1 VYRAEEF
8 AMIVGSCGTRVRDRR
23 PGDTI
28 AAARK
33 LAEVEAMLDVTS
45 SGTVDGGRSRVQR
58 EPKYWGL
65 KRHLLDLLRSLPAG
79 SPIPTERSL
88 AAEFDV
94 SRTTVRQALAELTV
108 EGRLLRV
115 QGKGTFAAEPKVAQ
129 RLQLSSYTEDMRAQ
143 GRQPSSR
150 LLEASDEPAEG
161 DLARMLGVRAGT
173 RMLRLRRLRLADDEP
188 MAIETTHLAL
198 GRFRGLRRYVA
209 DGGSLYQVLKER
221 FGVEM
226 GHAEETIETA
236 LASPEEAELLGAE
249 VGMPMLLLSRH
260 SFDTEGKPVEWVR
273 SVYRG
278 DRYKFVA
285 TLNRPGD

>member
-1 VYRAEEF
+1 MLEMSEADSV
-8 AMIVGSCGTRVRDRR
+8 
-23 PGDTI
+23 
-28 AAARK
+28 AR
-33 LAEVEAMLDVTS
+33 
-45 SGTVDGGRSRVQR
+45 GHR

-65 KRHLLDLLRSLPAG
+65 KRHLLDLLDALPPG

-88 AAEFDV
+88 ATEFDV
-94 SRTTVRQALAELTV
+94 SRTTVRQALAELTI

-143 GRQPSSR
+143 GREPSSK
-150 LLEASDEPAEG
+150 LLDIAEIAAET
-161 DLARMLGVRAGT
+161 DLARLLGIRVGAKV
-173 RMLRLRRLRLADDEP
+173 LRLHRLRLADGEP
-188 MAIETTHLAL
+188 MAIESTHLPL
-198 GRFRGLRRYVA
+198 GRFRGLRRYVT
-209 DGGSLYQVLKER
+209 DGGSLYQILRER

-236 LASPEEAELLGAE
+236 LAGPHEAGLLGAD

-260 SFDTEGKPVEWVR
+260 SFDTEEKPVEWVR

-285 TLNRPGD
+285 TLNRP

>member
-1 VYRAEEF
+1 MLETTPTGDVDAASRA
-8 AMIVGSCGTRVRDRR
+8 
-23 PGDTI
+23 
-28 AAARK
+28 
-33 LAEVEAMLDVTS
+33 
-45 SGTVDGGRSRVQR
+45 RVQR

-65 KRHLLDLLRSLPAG
+65 KRHLLDLLSSMPPG

-143 GRQPSSR
+143 GREPSSR
-150 LLEASDEPAEG
+150 LLEISEDPADIE
-161 DLARMLGVRAGT
+161 LARLLAIRAGAKVL
-173 RMLRLRRLRLADDEP
+173 RMHRLRLADNEP
-188 MAIETTHLAL
+188 MAIETTHLPL
-198 GRFRGLRRYVA
+198 SRFRGLRRYVSS
-209 DGGSLYQVLKER
+209 GGSLYQVLRER

-236 LASPEEAELLGAE
+236 LASPEEAELLGAD
-249 VGMPMLLLSRH
+249 VGLPMLLLSRH
-260 SFDTEGKPVEWVR
+260 SFDSTGNPVEWVR

-285 TLNRPGD
+285 GLDRP

>member
-1 VYRAEEF
+1 
-8 AMIVGSCGTRVRDRR
+8 
-23 PGDTI
+23 
-28 AAARK
+28 
-33 LAEVEAMLDVTS
+33 MLDTS
-45 SGTVDGGRSRVQR
+45 PGSGLDARSRAQR

-65 KRHLLDLLRSLPAG
+65 KRHLLDLLRALPPG

-150 LLEASDEPAEG
+150 LIEASEQPAEAE
-161 DLARMLGVRAGT
+161 LARLLGVRAGAKV
-173 RMLRLRRLRLADDEP
+173 LRLHRLRLADGEP

-198 GRFRGLRRYVA
+198 GRFRGLRRYLA
-209 DGGSLYQVLKER
+209 PGASLYQVLKER

-236 LASPEEAELLGAE
+236 LASPEEAELLGADI
-249 VGMPMLLLSRH
+249 GLPMLLLSRH
-260 SFDTEGKPVEWVR
+260 SFDTEGNPVEWVR

-285 TLNRPGD
+285 TLNRPVSD

>member
-1 VYRAEEF
+1 
-8 AMIVGSCGTRVRDRR
+8 MC
-23 PGDTI
+23 
-28 AAARK
+28 
-33 LAEVEAMLDVTS
+33 S
-45 SGTVDGGRSRVQR
+45 S
-58 EPKYWGL
+58 
-65 KRHLLDLLRSLPAG
+65 DL
-79 SPIPTERSL
+79 PTERSL

-143 GRQPSSR
+143 GREPSSR
-150 LLEASDEPAEG
+150 LLEISEDPADI
-161 DLARMLGVRAGT
+161 DLARLLAIRAGAKVL
-173 RMLRLRRLRLADDEP
+173 RMHRLRLADNEP
-188 MAIETTHLAL
+188 MAIETTHLPL
-198 GRFRGLRRYVA
+198 SRFRGLRRYVSS
-209 DGGSLYQVLKER
+209 GGSLYQVLRER

-236 LASPEEAELLGAE
+236 LASPEEAELLGAD
-249 VGMPMLLLSRH
+249 VGLPMLLLSRH
-260 SFDTEGKPVEWVR
+260 SFDSTGNPVEWVR

-285 TLNRPGD
+285 GLDRP

>member
-1 VYRAEEF
+1 MLEMSTAE
-8 AMIVGSCGTRVRDRR
+8 GSV
-23 PGDTI
+23 
-28 AAARK
+28 AR
-33 LAEVEAMLDVTS
+33 
-45 SGTVDGGRSRVQR
+45 GQR

-65 KRHLLDLLRSLPAG
+65 KRHLLDLLGSLPPG

-88 AAEFDV
+88 ATEFDV

-129 RLQLSSYTEDMRAQ
+129 RLQLSSYTEDMIAQ
-143 GRQPSSR
+143 GREPSSKLLDVSEIPAEAELAR
-150 LLEASDEPAEG
+150 LL
-161 DLARMLGVRAGT
+161 RIRAGAKV
-173 RMLRLRRLRLADDEP
+173 LRLHRLRLADGEP
-188 MAIETTHLAL
+188 MAMETTHLPL
-198 GRFRGLRRYVA
+198 GRFRGLRRYVSS
-209 DGGSLYQVLKER
+209 GGSLYQILRER
-221 FGVEM
+221 FDVEM

-236 LASPEEAELLGAE
+236 LAGPHEAELLGAD

-260 SFDTEGKPVEWVR
+260 SFDTEERPVEWVR

-285 TLNRPGD
+285 TLNRP

>member
-1 VYRAEEF
+1 MLETSAAQEPDAGARA
-8 AMIVGSCGTRVRDRR
+8 M
-23 PGDTI
+23 
-28 AAARK
+28 
-33 LAEVEAMLDVTS
+33 
-45 SGTVDGGRSRVQR
+45 R

-65 KRHLLDLLRSLPAG
+65 KRHLLDLLAALPPG

-88 AAEFDV
+88 AAQFDV
-94 SRTTVRQALAELTV
+94 SRTTVRQALADLTV

-143 GRQPSSR
+143 GREPSSK
-150 LLEASDEPAEG
+150 LIDIVEIPAEG
-161 DLARMLGVRAGT
+161 ELTTLLGVRSGAKVL
-173 RMLRLRRLRLADDEP
+173 RMQRLRLADNEP
-188 MAIETTHLAL
+188 MAIETTHLPL
-198 GRFRGLRRYVA
+198 GRFRGLRKYLSP
-209 DGGSLYQVLKER
+209 GGSLYQVLRER
-221 FGVEM
+221 FDVEM

-236 LASPEEAELLGAE
+236 LAGPHEAELLGAD

-260 SFDTEGKPVEWVR
+260 SFDTAERPVEWVR

-285 TLNRPGD
+285 ELNRPT

>member
-1 VYRAEEF
+1 MLETSAAQEPD
-8 AMIVGSCGTRVRDRR
+8 AGTR
-23 PGDTI
+23 
-28 AAARK
+28 
-33 LAEVEAMLDVTS
+33 AM
-45 SGTVDGGRSRVQR
+45 R

-65 KRHLLDLLRSLPAG
+65 KRHLLELLAALPPG

-94 SRTTVRQALAELTV
+94 SRTTVRQALADLTV

-143 GRQPSSR
+143 GREPSSQ
-150 LLEASDEPAEG
+150 LIDIAEIPAENE
-161 DLARMLGVRAGT
+161 LTTLLGVRAGAKVL
-173 RMLRLRRLRLADDEP
+173 RMQRLRLADGEP
-188 MAIETTHLAL
+188 MALETTHLPL
-198 GRFRGLRRYVA
+198 GRFRGLRKYLTP
-209 DGGSLYQVLKER
+209 DGSLYQVLRER
-221 FGVEM
+221 FDVEM

-236 LASPEEAELLGAE
+236 LAGPHEAELLGAD

-260 SFDTEGKPVEWVR
+260 SFDTAERPVEWVR

-285 TLNRPGD
+285 ELNRPS

>member
-1 VYRAEEF
+1 MLDTTPSVDE
-8 AMIVGSCGTRVRDRR
+8 GTR
-23 PGDTI
+23 
-28 AAARK
+28 AR
-33 LAEVEAMLDVTS
+33 S
-45 SGTVDGGRSRVQR
+45 QR

-65 KRHLLDLLRSLPAG
+65 KRHLLDLLRSLPPG

-129 RLQLSSYTEDMRAQ
+129 RLQLSSYTEDMRAH
-143 GRQPSSR
+143 GRQPASR
-150 LLEASDEPAEG
+150 LLEATEQPADPE
-161 DLARMLGVRAGT
+161 LAQLLGVRPGAKI
-173 RMLRLRRLRLADDEP
+173 LRLRRLRLADGEP

-198 GRFRGLRRYVA
+198 GRFRGLRRYIGA
-209 DGGSLYQVLKER
+209 GNSLYQVLRER
-221 FGVEM
+221 FGVEL

-236 LASPEEAELLGAE
+236 LASPEEAELLGAD
-249 VGMPMLLLSRH
+249 VGLPMLLLSRH
-260 SFDTEGKPVEWVR
+260 SFDTEGAPVEWVR

-285 TLNRPGD
+285 TLNPPAR

>member
-1 VYRAEEF
+1 MLEVSTAE
-8 AMIVGSCGTRVRDRR
+8 AS
-23 PGDTI
+23 
-28 AAARK
+28 A
-33 LAEVEAMLDVTS
+33 
-45 SGTVDGGRSRVQR
+45 RSRAQR

-65 KRHLLDLLRSLPAG
+65 KRHLLDLLRSMPPG

-129 RLQLSSYTEDMRAQ
+129 RLQLSSYTEDMKAQ

-150 LLEASDEPAEG
+150 LLEMSEEPADGE
-161 DLARMLGVRAGT
+161 LSRLLGIRSSAKV
-173 RMLRLRRLRLADDEP
+173 LRLHRLRLADGEP
-188 MAIETTHLAL
+188 MAIETTHLPLA
-198 GRFRGLRRYVA
+198 RFRGLRRYVTS
-209 DGGSLYQVLKER
+209 GGSLYQVLKER

-236 LASPEEAELLGAE
+236 LASPQEAELLGAD
-249 VGMPMLLLSRH
+249 VGLPMLLLSRH
-260 SFDTEGKPVEWVR
+260 SFDADGKPVEWVR

-285 TLNRPGD
+285 TLNRP

>member
-1 VYRAEEF
+1 
-8 AMIVGSCGTRVRDRR
+8 
-23 PGDTI
+23 
-28 AAARK
+28 
-33 LAEVEAMLDVTS
+33 MLDTS
-45 SGTVDGGRSRVQR
+45 TSDAHDAIARAQR

-65 KRHLLDLLRSLPAG
+65 KRHLLEVLSSLPPG

-88 AAEFDV
+88 AAQFDV

-143 GRQPSSR
+143 GREPSSK
-150 LLEASDEPAEG
+150 LLDVSEIPADP
-161 DLARMLGVRAGT
+161 DLARLLGIRQGAKV
-173 RMLRLRRLRLADDEP
+173 LRLQRLRLADGEP
-188 MAIETTHLAL
+188 MAIETTHLPL
-198 GRFRGLRRYVA
+198 GRFRGLRRYVT
-209 DGGSLYQVLKER
+209 GGSSLYQVLRER
-221 FGVEM
+221 FDVEM

-236 LASPEEAELLGAE
+236 LAGPHEAEVLGAD
-249 VGMPMLLLSRH
+249 VGMPMLLLSRQT
-260 SFDTEGKPVEWVR
+260 FDTEERPVEWVR

-285 TLNRPGD
+285 TLNRP

>member
-1 VYRAEEF
+1 MLEMSDA
-8 AMIVGSCGTRVRDRR
+8 DR
-23 PGDTI
+23 PDT
-28 AAARK
+28 
-33 LAEVEAMLDVTS
+33 VV
-45 SGTVDGGRSRVQR
+45 RVQR

-65 KRHLLDLLRSLPAG
+65 KRHLLDLLGSLPPG

-88 AAEFDV
+88 ATDFDV

-143 GRQPSSR
+143 GREPSSK
-150 LLEASDEPAEG
+150 LLEVAEIPAEVE
-161 DLARMLGVRAGT
+161 LARLLGVRPGAKV
-173 RMLRLRRLRLADDEP
+173 LRLHRLRLADGEP
-188 MAIETTHLAL
+188 MALESTHLPL
-198 GRFRGLRRYVA
+198 GRFRGLRRFVV
-209 DGGSLYQVLKER
+209 DGGSLYQVLRDR

-236 LASPEEAELLGAE
+236 LAAPHEADLLGAD

-260 SFDTEGKPVEWVR
+260 SFDADEKPVEWVR
-273 SVYRG
+273 SLYRG
-278 DRYKFVA
+278 DRYKFVT
-285 TLNRPGD
+285 TLNRP

>member
-1 VYRAEEF
+1 MLETSTA
-8 AMIVGSCGTRVRDRR
+8 GTE
-23 PGDTI
+23 
-28 AAARK
+28 AAAR
-33 LAEVEAMLDVTS
+33 A
-45 SGTVDGGRSRVQR
+45 RVQR

-65 KRHLLDLLRSLPAG
+65 KRHLLDLLRSMPPG

-143 GRQPSSR
+143 GRQPGSR
-150 LLEASDEPAEG
+150 LLEVSEEAADADLSRLLNIRASAK
-161 DLARMLGVRAGT
+161 V
-173 RMLRLRRLRLADDEP
+173 LRLHRLRLADGEP
-188 MAIETTHLAL
+188 MAIETTHLPLA
-198 GRFRGLRRYVA
+198 RFRGLSRYVKS
-209 DGGSLYQVLKER
+209 GGSLYQVLRER

-226 GHAEETIETA
+226 AYAEETIETA
-236 LASPEEAELLGAE
+236 LASPAEAELLGAD
-249 VGMPMLLLSRH
+249 VGLPMLLLSRH
-260 SFDTEGKPVEWVR
+260 SFDDEGKPVEWVR

-285 TLNRPGD
+285 TLNRP

>member
-1 VYRAEEF
+1 
-8 AMIVGSCGTRVRDRR
+8 
-23 PGDTI
+23 
-28 AAARK
+28 
-33 LAEVEAMLDVTS
+33 MLETS
-45 SGTVDGGRSRVQR
+45 SAATPDAATGARLQR

-65 KRHLLDLLRSLPAG
+65 KRHLLDLLSSLPPG

-88 AAEFDV
+88 ASEFDV

-143 GRQPSSR
+143 GRQPSSKLLDISEIPAEAELAR
-150 LLEASDEPAEG
+150 LLA
-161 DLARMLGVRAGT
+161 VRAGAKV
-173 RMLRLRRLRLADDEP
+173 LRLHRLRLADGEP
-188 MAIETTHLAL
+188 MALETTHLPL
-198 GRFRGLRRYVA
+198 GRFRGLRRYITS
-209 DGGSLYQVLKER
+209 GGSLYQVLRER
-221 FGVEM
+221 FDVEM

-236 LASPEEAELLGAE
+236 LAGPQEADQLGAD

-260 SFDTEGKPVEWVR
+260 SFGTDGRPVEWVR

-285 TLNRPGD
+285 TLNRP

>member
-1 VYRAEEF
+1 MLETSAAQEPDAGARA
-8 AMIVGSCGTRVRDRR
+8 M
-23 PGDTI
+23 
-28 AAARK
+28 
-33 LAEVEAMLDVTS
+33 
-45 SGTVDGGRSRVQR
+45 R

-65 KRHLLDLLRSLPAG
+65 KRHLLDLLAALPPG

-94 SRTTVRQALAELTV
+94 SRTTVRQALADLTV

-143 GRQPSSR
+143 GREPSSK
-150 LLEASDEPAEG
+150 LIDIAEVPAEG
-161 DLARMLGVRAGT
+161 ELTTLLGVRSGAKVL
-173 RMLRLRRLRLADDEP
+173 RMQRLRLADGEP
-188 MAIETTHLAL
+188 MAIETTHLPL
-198 GRFRGLRRYVA
+198 GRFRGLRKFVT
-209 DGGSLYQVLKER
+209 GGASLYQVLRER
-221 FGVEM
+221 FDVEM

-236 LASPEEAELLGAE
+236 LAGPTEADLLGAD

-260 SFDTEGKPVEWVR
+260 SFDTEERPVEWVR

-285 TLNRPGD
+285 TLNRP

>member
-1 VYRAEEF
+1 MLEMSTA
-8 AMIVGSCGTRVRDRR
+8 GTD
-23 PGDTI
+23 
-28 AAARK
+28 AAAR
-33 LAEVEAMLDVTS
+33 A
-45 SGTVDGGRSRVQR
+45 RVQR

-65 KRHLLDLLRSLPAG
+65 KRHLLDLLRSLPPG

-150 LLEASDEPAEG
+150 LLEMSEEPADS
-161 DLARMLGVRAGT
+161 DLSRLLGIRASAKV
-173 RMLRLRRLRLADDEP
+173 LRLNRLRLADGEP
-188 MAIETTHLAL
+188 MAIETTHLPLA
-198 GRFRGLRRYVA
+198 RFRGLRRYVTS
-209 DGGSLYQVLKER
+209 GGSLYQVLRER

-236 LASPEEAELLGAE
+236 LASPAEAELLGADI
-249 VGMPMLLLSRH
+249 GLPMLLLSRH
-260 SFDTEGKPVEWVR
+260 SFDTDGKPVEWVR

-285 TLNRPGD
+285 TLNRP